1 MDTYDELSLEASKFI
16 QDLTLYEASK
26 DGLFRVD
33 KGLSNNPEFEET
45 KRIFAAKMAKI
56 HLQNQQKSI
65 PDTGISEGN
74 GLTHQ
79 YNYSLPKSVEEGPVI
94 YNGLSNS
101 SVGPSDYKTYRESYK
116 GKPDI
121 DSADRSEESVFKHDS
136 EIMLPSPLGKVGN
149 TIPTQQFTSKK
160 AISPSIESLERERT
174 IKNNITGFENYRL
187 CNSSS
192 MKNCKPHQNSRHGEV
207 EDTMAENFTENKTP
221 FKQCSALISSSVT
234 FGDDTHT
241 NIPQKKLFNLP
252 STSSINTQNNSD
264 DVYLSKTNAAKEFH
278 GEQRGLCSTNSLGFG
293 NPNDVISASYC
304 VGYNDNFPGEIKQKQ
319 SPHYTFHSGHS
330 SVDEQPQAIPFCC
343 KDSSG
348 QGPAST
354 IDSDHTDILQDSS
367 ALMKIK
373 LPCQTLSQSSKQG
386 SSKAE
391 KKLEA
396 ITRHVEQEM
405 DAHNKADYFGTC
417 VKCSKGVYGAS
428 QACQAM
434 GNLYHNGCFICSACS
449 RKLRGKAFYFVN
461 GKVYCEEDFLYSGFH
476 QSADRCFVCGHWIMD
491 MILQALG
498 KSFHPGCFRCV
509 VCNECLDGVP
519 FTVDMENKIY
529 CVKDY
534 HKILA
539 PKCAVCSLPILPS
552 EGTDETIRV
561 VSMDKD
567 YHIDCYR
574 CECCALELNNED
586 DHRCY
591 PLDGHLFC
599 HNCHLKYLENH
610 NLS

>member
-1 MDTYDELSLEASKFI
+1 MDTYEELSLEASKFI

-33 KGLSNNPEFEET
+33 KGASNNPEFEET

-56 HLQNQQKSI
+56 HLQNQQKNI
-65 PDTGISEGN
+65 PDTGTSEGN
-74 GLTHQ
+74 GSNLQ
-79 YNYSLPKSVEEGPVI
+79 YTYSMPKSVEEVPVT
-94 YNGLSNS
+94 YNGQSSS
-101 SVGPSDYKTYRESYK
+101 SVGQSDYKTYRESYK
-116 GKPDI
+116 VKPEI
-121 DSADRSEESVFKHDS
+121 DSADSSEEPVIRH
-136 EIMLPSPLGKVGN
+136 EHETMLLSPVSKVGHA
-149 TIPTQQFTSKK
+149 IPSQQFTCKK
-160 AISPSIESLERERT
+160 AISPSNESLERER
-174 IKNNITGFENYRL
+174 IGSENMHSDL
-187 CNSSS
+187 NLS
-192 MKNCKPHQNSRHGEV
+192 MINCKPMEKNTPH
-207 EDTMAENFTENKTP
+207 NK
-221 FKQCSALISSSVT
+221 CSPLISSSVI
-234 FGDDTHT
+234 FGEETNTH
-241 NIPQKKLFNLP
+241 IPQQKFFNLSSP
-252 STSSINTQNNSD
+252 SSINLQKTSD
-264 DVYLSKTNAAKEFH
+264 HVCLSETKAAKEFN
-278 GEQRGLCSTNSLGFG
+278 GEQRGFCSTNSLNSGSS
-293 NPNDVISASYC
+293 NDVKLSAYC
-304 VGYNDNFPGEIKQKQ
+304 VGYNENSSDQIKQMQ
-319 SPHYTFHSGHS
+319 APCYTFNSGHS
-330 SVDEQPQAIPFCC
+330 SADEQPQEIPFSCT
-343 KDSSG
+343 DSSAEP
-348 QGPAST
+348 PAST
-354 IDSDHTDILQDSS
+354 LDSDHIDIVQDSS
-367 ALMKIK
+367 TLMKIK

-386 SSKAE
+386 SSRAE

-396 ITRHVEQEM
+396 ITIHLEQEM
-405 DAHNKADYFGTC
+405 DAHTRADYFGTC
-417 VKCSKGVYGAS
+417 VKCSKGVYGAN

-498 KSFHPGCFRCV
+498 KSFHPGCFRCA

-539 PKCAVCSLPILPS
+539 PKCAACSLPILPS

-574 CECCALELNNED
+574 CESCALELNNED

-591 PLDGHLFC
+591 PLEGHLFC